1 MFFGLKN
8 MFFVLF
14 LTTISFSTSISITK
28 NYKNL
33 STIKNQIQ
41 QLYEKNI
48 ELSKQIS
55 QNYNLANKLTKELS
69 SLLLPIN
76 DTENSEHN
84 PNAFSNVT
92 IQIFQAPTT
101 PKTQPIQKHNKFP
114 TQKNRSINH
123 KAIQKNNN
131 LTLSKEIPIRKNN
144 TLPLTKINKTKSL
157 PDVNVINESDQVFK
171 KLKVIKTPKMLQ
183 AQKLLEYP
191 INVRNNLNITQE
203 FKQKMNITS
212 SKIDKLIKQRD
223 KLLNNHMNII
233 SQNYA
238 PNFPDNIQKTYQ
250 NVDNLLN
257 EFLKEK
263 KSITSLDKN

>member
-41 QLYEKNI
+41 QLYERNI
-48 ELSKQIS
+48 ELSKQIN

-76 DTENSEHN
+76 DTKNSEHN
-84 PNAFSNVT
+84 PNTFSNVT
-92 IQIFQAPTT
+92 IQIFEAATT
-101 PKTQPIQKHNKFP
+101 PKAQPIQKFNEFP
-114 TQKNRSINH
+114 IQKNLSINH

-144 TLPLTKINKTKSL
+144 TLPLTKINKTKPL
-157 PDVNVINESDQVFK
+157 PDVNVINESNQVFK

-203 FKQKMNITS
+203 FKHKMNITNL
-212 SKIDKLIKQRD
+212 KIDKLIKQRD
-223 KLLNNHMNII
+223 KLLNNHMDIV
-233 SQNYA
+233 SQHYT
-238 PNFPDNIQKTYQ
+238 PNFPDNIKKTYQ
-250 NVDNLLN
+250 NVDNLLR